1 MNRFYPKFFLSA
13 LLTKLLIAQV
23 EDEGDYILC
32 QECTKIKFSGYESM
46 QRDIRQENRLNT
58 LTISERQKMYLK
70 FLKNTYQDCRILTP
84 QQIELLFI
92 KM

>member
-1 MNRFYPKFFLSA
+1 
-13 LLTKLLIAQV
+13 
-23 EDEGDYILC
+23 
-32 QECTKIKFSGYESM
+32 M
-46 QRDIRQENRLNT
+46 QRDIRQENRMNT

-70 FLKNTYQDCRILTP
+70 FFKNTYQDCRILTS

>member
-1 MNRFYPKFFLSA
+1 M
-13 LLTKLLIAQV
+13 
-23 EDEGDYILC
+23 
-32 QECTKIKFSGYESM
+32 TKIKFSGYESM
-46 QRDIRQENRLNT
+46 QRDIRQENRMNK

-70 FLKNTYQDCRILTP
+70 FFKTTYQDCQVLTP

>member
-1 MNRFYPKFFLSA
+1 
-13 LLTKLLIAQV
+13 
-23 EDEGDYILC
+23 
-32 QECTKIKFSGYESM
+32 M
-46 QRDIRQENRLNT
+46 QRDIRQANRMNT

>member
-1 MNRFYPKFFLSA
+1 MN
-13 LLTKLLIAQV
+13 
-23 EDEGDYILC
+23 LC
-32 QECTKIKFSGYESM
+32 
-46 QRDIRQENRLNT
+46 RHIRQENRMNT

-70 FLKNTYQDCRILTP
+70 FFKNTYQDCRILTP